1 MAYHLSASKR
11 ARLQSDSQD
20 GSMDCRVKAARVIP
34 TVRSRSSMVFVSSL
48 KGKEVNVKPL
58 VRLNTRYDQSG
69 KD

>member
-11 ARLQSDSQD
+11 AKLQADSPD
-20 GSMDCRVKAARVIP
+20 VSMDRRLKAARVIP
-34 TVRSRSSMVFVSSL
+34 TVRSRSGMVFISTL

-58 VRLNTRYDQSG
+58 VRLNTRYGQSD